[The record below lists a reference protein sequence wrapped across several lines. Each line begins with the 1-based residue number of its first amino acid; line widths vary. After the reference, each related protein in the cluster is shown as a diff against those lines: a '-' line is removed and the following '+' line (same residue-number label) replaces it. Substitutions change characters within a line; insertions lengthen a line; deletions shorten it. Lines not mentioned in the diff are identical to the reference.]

1 MANSV
6 LMRSQLR
13 LVLEH
18 DVDEMTGESKTKLK
32 SFNNVSANAT
42 PGQLYT
48 VAETLAALQQ
58 LPLVAIERTD
68 NSELIKASG
77 D

>member
-1 MANSV
+1 MVNSI
-6 LMRSQLR
+6 LQRSQLR

-32 SFNNVSANAT
+32 SFNNVSGEAT
-42 PGQLYT
+42 SDQLYAVGT
-48 VAETLAALQQ
+48 ALASLQEF
-58 LPLVAIERTD
+58 PLMSIERAD
-68 NSELIKASG
+68 NAELVEVEE